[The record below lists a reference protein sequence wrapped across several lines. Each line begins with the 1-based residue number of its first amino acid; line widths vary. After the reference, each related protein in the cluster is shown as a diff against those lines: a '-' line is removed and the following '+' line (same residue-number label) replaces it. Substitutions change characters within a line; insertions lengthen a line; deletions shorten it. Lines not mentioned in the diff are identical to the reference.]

1 MESTAMV
8 AAGKSEWGKHL
19 AKNTVIICFSTKTQN
34 IKCEKIQS
42 HKNDNQKQF
51 GNTQRTSTPKKPSS
65 LLVCSHYF
73 RQLSF
78 LIQIRIGLEVTM

>member
-8 AAGKSEWGKHL
+8 AAGPSEWDKHL
-19 AKNTVIICFSTKTQN
+19 AKNTVIICFFTKTQN

-51 GNTQRTSTPKKPSS
+51 ENTQRSSQKKKKP
-65 LLVCSHYF
+65 
-73 RQLSF
+73 
-78 LIQIRIGLEVTM
+78 